1 MKIGTMRVH
10 LAGVVLVL
18 PALLCG
24 SLSARSDRFPKLNV
38 APLCHAL
45 TDQSALQL
53 GFQTV
58 TFDECMKAE
67 QKDRQTMIKEWPT
80 SSSSDRQQCLSVAT
94 ASGVSSYTELAT
106 CLEIA
111 RDVRH
116 LGK

>member
-1 MKIGTMRVH
+1 MKIRTIR
-10 LAGVVLVL
+10 LYFAVVLALPVL
-18 PALLCG
+18 LGG

-45 TDQSALQL
+45 SDQSTLQL
-53 GFQTV
+53 GFQPV

-67 QKDRQTMIKEWPT
+67 QKDRQTMINEWPT
-80 SSSSDRQQCLSVAT
+80 SSSSDRQQCVTEAT

>member
-1 MKIGTMRVH
+1 
-10 LAGVVLVL
+10 
-18 PALLCG
+18 
-24 SLSARSDRFPKLNV
+24 V

-45 TDQSALQL
+45 TDQSTLQL

-67 QKDRQTMIKEWPT
+67 QKDRQSVIEEWPT
-80 SSSSDRQQCLSVAT
+80 SSSSDRQQCLVEVT
-94 ASGVSSYTELAT
+94 AGGVPSYTELAT
-106 CLEIA
+106 CLEVE